1 MAEKKL
7 SPYKQAKAASNGGTA
22 KEGAKILREQGKAIG
37 KTQEEID
44 AANKPFKDTRDTGLS
59 MSADVDEKGDI
70 TSLANTEAGKL
81 IKEVADKKVD
91 LTAAPDKLPEIKK
104 PDEKTLSSGVKLPP
118 KYEQS
123 KRFTGMMPKEKEQ
136 AYKQTAKS
144 IWDAYANGD
153 IDKSTRDYLWMNS
166 LATFA
171 SNMGD
176 EANKVAAAY
185 GGGVA
190 SPENAE
196 SIWEQRQNEMASNEI
211 QQEAENITGS
221 PAWRKAYSEMQSLDS
236 REIANKVA
244 DIQANYTEDQLR
256 NMLVM
261 QAQQIGMSDIAYKIA
276 NRQLN
281 LSDFF
286 QEAMDNSGS
295 QMGQVLY
302 GTLASLSVNPNAF
315 AGMVGNTVGTI
326 GNAISPF

>member
-1 MAEKKL
+1 MAEKKQ
-7 SPYKQAKAASNGGTA
+7 SPYKVNKAAGNGNAKA
-22 KEGAKILREQGKAIG
+22 GAKALREQGKVAG
-37 KTQEEID
+37 KTQEDID
-44 AANKPFKDTRDTGLS
+44 KANAPFKATQQNIAK
-59 MSADVDEKGDI
+59 MSADVDEKGNI
-70 TSLANTEAGKL
+70 TSLDKTETGKKM
-81 IKEVADKKVD
+81 IEEAEKKVD
-91 LTAAPDKLPEIKK
+91 LKPADKLPETKK
-104 PDEKTLSSGVKLPP
+104 IDESPLSSKANITPRDVK
-118 KYEQS
+118 S
-123 KRFTGMMPKEKEQ
+123 NHFVGMMPKEKEQ

-190 SPENAE
+190 SPEDKQ

-221 PAWRKAYSEMQSLDS
+221 PAWRQAYSEMQSLDS
-236 REIANKVA
+236 RDLANKVA
-244 DIQANYTEDQLR
+244 EIQASYTEDQLR
-256 NMLVM
+256 NMLTL
-261 QAQQIGMSDIAYKIA
+261 QAQQIGMGDIAYKIA

-286 QEAMDNSGS
+286 QEAMNNSGS
-295 QMGQVLY
+295 QIGQVLY

-315 AGMVGNTVGTI
+315 ANTAMNAANGAL
-326 GNAISPF
+326 NAISPF

>member
-1 MAEKKL
+1 MSAHTRL
-7 SPYKQAKAASNGGTA
+7 KAAANGGTA
-22 KEGAKILREQGKAIG
+22 KEGAKILKEQGKSL
-37 KTQEEID
+37 KTQEQID
-44 AANKPFKDTRDTGLS
+44 KANKPFKDTRDQGLK
-59 MSADVDEKGDI
+59 MSADVDKDGNI
-70 TSLANTEAGKL
+70 TSMANTETGKQ
-81 IKEVADKKVD
+81 IVEESNKKVD
-91 LTAAPDKLPEIKK
+91 LIGTPPDKMPEIKK
-104 PDEKTLSSGVKLPP
+104 SEEAPIRPVLPSSRVESNH
-118 KYEQS
+118 Y
-123 KRFTGMMPKEKEQ
+123 TGMMPKDKEQ

-153 IDKSTRDYLWMNS
+153 IDKNTRDYLWMNS

-211 QQEAENITGS
+211 QQETENITGS

-236 REIANKVA
+236 RDLANKVA
-244 DIQANYTEDQLR
+244 EIQATYTEDQLR
-256 NMLVM
+256 NMLTL
-261 QAQQIGMSDIAYKIA
+261 QAQQIGMGDIANKIA

-286 QEAMDNSGS
+286 QEAMNNSKS
-295 QMGQVLY
+295 QIGQILY

-315 AGMVGNTVGTI
+315 ANNIASTAGAI
-326 GNAISPF
+326 GNAVLPF

>member
-1 MAEKKL
+1 MA
-7 SPYKQAKAASNGGTA
+7 STYKRLKAAANGGTA
-22 KEGAKILREQGKAIG
+22 KEGAKNLKEQGKSL

-44 AANKPFKDTRDTGLS
+44 AANEQFKKTRDNGLK
-59 MSADVDEKGDI
+59 MSADVDENGKI
-70 TSLANTEAGKL
+70 TSLANTETGKQM
-81 IKEVADKKVD
+81 KETADKKID
-91 LTAAPDKLPEIKK
+91 LTAAPDDLPKIEKT
-104 PDEKTLSSGVKLPP
+104 DEKPLSEKAKLPP
-118 KYEQS
+118 KYEPSS

-153 IDKSTRDYLWMNS
+153 IDKNTRDYLWMNS

-190 SPENAE
+190 SPEDRQ

-211 QQEAENITGS
+211 QQETENITGS
-221 PAWRKAYSEMQSLDS
+221 PAWRQAYSEMQSLDS
-236 REIANKVA
+236 REIANRVA
-244 DIQANYTEDQLR
+244 DIQASYTEDQLR

-261 QAQQIGMSDIAYKIA
+261 QAQQIGMGDIAYKIA
-276 NRQLN
+276 NRQLT

-286 QEAMDNSGS
+286 QEAMNNSGS
-295 QMGQVLY
+295 QLGQVLY

-315 AGMVGNTVGTI
+315 AGMA
-326 GNAISPF
+326 GNAATGVGSAIKAVSPF